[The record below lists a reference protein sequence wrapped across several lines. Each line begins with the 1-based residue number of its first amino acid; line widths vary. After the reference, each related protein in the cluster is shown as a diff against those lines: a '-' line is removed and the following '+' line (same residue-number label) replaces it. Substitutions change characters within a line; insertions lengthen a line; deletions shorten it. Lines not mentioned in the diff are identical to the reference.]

1 MQIKNQMVTKVVT
14 NESIEQNL
22 IEFLSIQTTDMNNS
36 ENLKNQKFYNSNNLV
51 YRKKNSKST
60 LVRLSKK
67 SSK

>member
-51 YRKKNSKST
+51 YRKKKFQVNSC
-60 LVRLSKK
+60 
-67 SSK
+67 